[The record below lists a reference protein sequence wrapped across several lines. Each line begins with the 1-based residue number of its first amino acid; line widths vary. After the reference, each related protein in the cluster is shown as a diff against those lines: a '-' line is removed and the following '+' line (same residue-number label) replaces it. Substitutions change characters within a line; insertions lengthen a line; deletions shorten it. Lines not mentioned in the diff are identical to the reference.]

1 MENVFGYK
9 KIIFKKNYLAR
20 SKRAAFGSYRKT
32 HALGK
37 EDKQK
42 WDGKKKWVIEN
53 GFLIHA

>member
-42 WDGKKKWVIEN
+42 
-53 GFLIHA
+53 